1 MSFSN
6 YQQTVIING
15 ISLSG
20 VQDVN
25 GSYGINEKPVRV
37 AGAGFVDALID
48 SPLEGNFSISRKMVS
63 RDPLL
68 SSNVIGSYD
77 FDEEE
82 ISGAILYDEA
92 SKGFG
97 FTKGR
102 VSRYSVSCSVGDIPS
117 IETDII
123 VFGSLG
129 KNVLSETR
137 FEINESFANYPFGGD
152 DVYFLDSNG
161 NLLDGSNSENLKT
174 KWDGGSLVVSQSDY
188 NSLPSNSRIFDDGDV
203 LGLGRNAFSSQVSY
217 EGAINKE
224 HPPIQ
229 FCDQS
234 SIKVSVSD
242 FEIDAVSDFSFSRT
256 INLSPIYAIHQGND
270 QEWDEGKLS
279 FPNLEPVQI
288 DTQYPIETDINFTM
302 IVQSYQ
308 IREIRERI
316 QSAPKSDVSIQIRD
330 SKTDQIINS
339 LVGRNVRLTSE
350 SLTSNTE
357 QEMSISLTYKG
368 YETSHNPVI

>member
-188 NSLPSNSRIFDDGDV
+188 NSLPSNSRISDDGDV

-270 QEWDEGKLS
+270 QEWDGGKLS

-330 SKTDQIINS
+330 SRTDQIINS

>member
-37 AGAGFVDALID
+37 AGAGFVNALID

-117 IETDII
+117 IETDIV

-137 FEINESFANYPFGGD
+137 FETNESFANYPFGGD
-152 DVYFLDSNG
+152 DVYFLDSDG
-161 NLLDGSNSENLKT
+161 NLLDGQNSENLKT
-174 KWDGGSLVVSQSDY
+174 KWNGGSLLVSESDY

-203 LGLGRNAFSSQVSY
+203 LGLGRNAFSSKVSY

-256 INLSPIYAIHQGND
+256 INL
-270 QEWDEGKLS
+270 
-279 FPNLEPVQI
+279 
-288 DTQYPIETDINFTM
+288 
-302 IVQSYQ
+302 
-308 IREIRERI
+308 
-316 QSAPKSDVSIQIRD
+316 
-330 SKTDQIINS
+330 
-339 LVGRNVRLTSE
+339 
-350 SLTSNTE
+350 
-357 QEMSISLTYKG
+357 
-368 YETSHNPVI
+368 

>member
-117 IETDII
+117 IETDIV

-137 FEINESFANYPFGGD
+137 FETNESFANYPFGGD
-152 DVYFLDSNG
+152 DVYFLDSDG
-161 NLLDGSNSENLKT
+161 NLLDGQNSENLKT
-174 KWDGGSLVVSQSDY
+174 KWNGGSLLVSESDY

-203 LGLGRNAFSSQVSY
+203 LGLGRNAFSSKVSY

-270 QEWDEGKLS
+270 QEWEEGKLS

-350 SLTSNTE
+350 SLASNTE